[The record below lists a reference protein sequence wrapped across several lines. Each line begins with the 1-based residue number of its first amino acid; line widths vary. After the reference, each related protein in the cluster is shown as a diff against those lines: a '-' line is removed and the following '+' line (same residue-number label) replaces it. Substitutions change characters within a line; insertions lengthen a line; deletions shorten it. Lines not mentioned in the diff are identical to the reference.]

1 MVLSGYSCLILG
13 LCLTHIALSQKKDTS
28 VAVGVEAS
36 KNGGVKGTVDVS
48 KDLGNGVSVNAGG
61 SVDSRGNWGARAG
74 ISLRWRRSLKVHK
87 DFQRFNVTLMA
98 DPCEFDFYDQDKD
111 SRISKKEMM
120 SIFGNNT
127 AAAMLFHALDRETV
141 DGTITK
147 KEFDN
152 LSAVVINDCFRGSL

>member
-1 MVLSGYSCLILG
+1 MDKVLSGYSCLILG

-36 KNGGVKGTVDVS
+36 KNG
-48 KDLGNGVSVNAGG
+48 
-61 SVDSRGNWGARAG
+61 
-74 ISLRWRRSLKVHK
+74 
-87 DFQRFNVTLMA
+87 
-98 DPCEFDFYDQDKD
+98 
-111 SRISKKEMM
+111 
-120 SIFGNNT
+120 
-127 AAAMLFHALDRETV
+127 V